1 MAMECT
7 WMAMECKWM
16 AMDYFY
22 SRHPFT
28 KYIHSIS
35 IHTESQAQEKKTE
48 KETSKNINKK
58 ALY

>member
-1 MAMECT
+1 MTMECT

-28 KYIHSIS
+28 KYIHSMS
-35 IHTESQAQEKKTE
+35 IHTESQAQEKRQ
-48 KETSKNINKK
+48 KK
-58 ALY
+58 KQVKI